1 MLLEIVTIKDI
12 KLSIGKICREKREAQ
27 KLSRDELAAALNL
40 SRNTIQNIEMGKNAT
55 LDNLLKLAYHF
66 DLLGEIH
73 TGLQKIGT
81 EPSDIKIPSLY

>member
-1 MLLEIVTIKDI
+1 MLFEIVTIKEV

-40 SRNTIQNIEMGKNAT
+40 SRNTIQNIEMGKNAN

-66 DLLGEIH
+66 DLLNEIH
-73 TGLQKIGT
+73 AGLQKIGT
-81 EPSDIKIPSLY
+81 KPNGIKIPSLY

>member
-1 MLLEIVTIKDI
+1 MLFEIVTIKEV
-12 KLSIGKICREKREAQ
+12 KLSIGKVCREKREAQ

-66 DLLGEIH
+66 DLLNEIYA
-73 TGLQKIGT
+73 GIQRVGKKPI
-81 EPSDIKIPSLY
+81 DIKTPSLY